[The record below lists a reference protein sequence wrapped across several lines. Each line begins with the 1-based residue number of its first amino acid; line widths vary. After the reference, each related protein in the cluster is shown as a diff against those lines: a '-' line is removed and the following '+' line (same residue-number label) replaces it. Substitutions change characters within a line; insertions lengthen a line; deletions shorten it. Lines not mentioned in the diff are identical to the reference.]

1 VNERIPGG
9 LRVLMFVLFLA
20 RFAGAG
26 LVAVVAFHTYQITG
40 RELDLGLIGLAQF
53 LPVFFLSPF
62 TGALADQFDRRK
74 VFAVGLGF
82 EMTVSL
88 GMAWL
93 SFRGLSSAT
102 PIFILMAVFGISR
115 ALEAPASRSLPIDLS
130 PAHMVNRVVALKSS
144 SSLVGTILGPLIGAF
159 LFSRAEYLPYVFM
172 SVISLSAL
180 LALSRVP
187 RSPVAAM
194 RRAAKAIDNLRQAF
208 DGLRFIK
215 NSRLV
220 RAVITLDLFAVLL
233 GGAVALLPAIAEQ
246 RLGVGAVGYGW
257 LRAAIGIGA
266 FITSTALVIRP
277 MQRHAGRKMLV
288 AVALFGV
295 MTIVLGVTTN
305 FAVAFVALAVM
316 AGADAISVLVRSALV
331 PLATP
336 PEMRGRVLA
345 VENVFIGGSNELGA
359 VESGLVG
366 EWLGAPL
373 AVITGGIGTLLVV
386 AVWWKAFP
394 SLRRVDRIEDVR
406 PAQPVPDS

>member
-1 VNERIPGG
+1 
-9 LRVLMFVLFLA
+9 MFVLFLA

-26 LVAVVAFHTYQITG
+26 LVAVVAFQTYEITG
-40 RELDLGLIGLAQF
+40 RELDLGLLGLAQF

-62 TGALADQFDRRK
+62 TGALADRFDRRK
-74 VFAVGLGF
+74 VFAVGLGL
-82 EMTVSL
+82 EIAVSL

-93 SFRGLSSAT
+93 SLRGLTTAT
-102 PIFILMAVFGISR
+102 PIFVLMVVYGISR
-115 ALEAPASRSLPIDLS
+115 AVEAPASRSLPIDLS
-130 PAHMVNRVVALKSS
+130 PSHMVNRVVALKSS
-144 SSLVGTILGPLIGAF
+144 TSLLGTILGPLIGAY
-159 LFSRAEYLPYVFM
+159 LYSRAEHFPYWFTAVM
-172 SVISLSAL
+172 SFLAI
-180 LALSRVP
+180 LALAKVP

-194 RRAAKAIDNLRQAF
+194 RRAVGALDNVRQAF

-220 RAVITLDLFAVLL
+220 RSVITLDLFAVLL

-266 FITSTALVIRP
+266 FLTSTALVIRP
-277 MQRHAGRKMLV
+277 MHRHAGRKMLV
-288 AVALFGV
+288 AVAVFGL
-295 MTIVLGVTTN
+295 MTIVLGLTTN
-305 FAVAFVALAVM
+305 FAVAFVALVVM

-366 EWLGAPL
+366 EWLGASL
-373 AVITGGIGTLLVV
+373 AIITGGIGTLFVV
-386 AVWWKAFP
+386 GLWWRFFP
-394 SLRRVDRIEDVR
+394 SLRQVDRIEDVR
-406 PAQPVPDS
+406 PAQPVADT